1 MLNNNKE
8 EQQMEKDKS
17 RADRMLRSTAA
28 RVRRRARKNM
38 IEKRT
43 LNLFSKLRRMRK
55 KKSA

>member
-1 MLNNNKE
+1 
-8 EQQMEKDKS
+8 MEKDKS

>member
-1 MLNNNKE
+1 
-8 EQQMEKDKS
+8 MEKDKS
-17 RADRMLRSTAA
+17 KADRMLRSNAA
-28 RVRRRARKNM
+28 RIRRRARKNM